1 MSEGKNGRPTKYRPE
16 MDEQAEKLCLLGA
29 TNEQMADFFGVT
41 VATIHNWKDA
51 NPSFLDAITRG
62 KVIADAEIASA
73 LWNRARGYSHKAV
86 KIMMVDKEVVH
97 EEYTE
102 HYPPDTQAASLWLRN
117 RQPALWRDK
126 TEVGVTDKDGND
138 VVALPPE
145 EVARRLAF
153 LFAQA
158 EASEQRPEGTIVQ

>member
-1 MSEGKNGRPTKYRPE
+1 MSEGKVGRPTKFRPE
-16 MDEQAEKLCLLGA
+16 MVEQAEKLCLLGA
-29 TNEQMADFFGVT
+29 TDVQMADFFGISIQT
-41 VATIHNWKDA
+41 LHNWKDTI
-51 NPSFLDAITRG
+51 PEFVEAITRG
-62 KVIADAEIASA
+62 KVIADAEVASS
-73 LWNRARGYSHKAV
+73 LYNRALGYKHKAV
-86 KIMMVDKEVVH
+86 KIMVVDKEVRH
-97 EEYTE
+97 EEYVE

-138 VVALPPE
+138 VLPPE

-158 EASEQRPEGTIVQ
+158 EASGQRPEGTTVQ

>member
-1 MSEGKNGRPTKYRPE
+1 MSEVKTGRPTKYRPE
-16 MDEQAEKLCLLGA
+16 MDEQAMKLCLLGA
-29 TNEQMADFFGVT
+29 TNEQIANFFGVA
-41 VATIHNWKDA
+41 VATIHNWMDA

-62 KVIADAEIASA
+62 KVIADAEVASS
-73 LWNRARGYSHKAV
+73 LYNRALGYKHKAV
-86 KIMMVDKEVVH
+86 KIMVVDKEVVH

-138 VVALPPE
+138 VVSLAPE
-145 EVARRLAF
+145 EVARRVAF

-158 EASEQRPEGTIVQ
+158 DADRPEGTVIQ